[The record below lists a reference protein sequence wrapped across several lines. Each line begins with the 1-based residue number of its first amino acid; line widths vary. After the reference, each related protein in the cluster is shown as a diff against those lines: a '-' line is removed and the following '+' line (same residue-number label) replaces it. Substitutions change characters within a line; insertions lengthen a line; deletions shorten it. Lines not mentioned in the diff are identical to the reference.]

1 MGDQLDRA
9 GTPYVQFQGVEVT
22 YNGLV
27 TALRGVS
34 LDIRRG
40 EFVFLC
46 GPTGSGKST
55 FLKALSLQVRPS
67 NGCVLLDGVD
77 LGTVEPGEV
86 SEIRRRM
93 GVVPQDFGLLPKK
106 RVWENLGY
114 AMRACGRTRREVR
127 QLVPGILERVHVLHK
142 ADAFPGE
149 LSGGEQQRVAIGRA
163 IINNPPLLLAD
174 EPTGNLDPDH
184 SAEVMDLL
192 LELNLRGTTVLVATH
207 DMPIVEQVARR
218 VVLFEH
224 GGIVADSHASQAS
237 VRGEAA
243 DEQVTEAEEALEI
256 ADA

>member
-22 YNGLV
+22 YNGIV
-27 TALRGVS
+27 SALRGAT
-34 LDIRRG
+34 LDVRRG

-55 FLKALSLQVRPS
+55 FLKVLSLQVRPS
-67 NGCVLLDGVD
+67 NGCILLDGVD
-77 LGTVEPGEV
+77 LGAVEPNQV

-127 QLVPGILERVHVLHK
+127 QLVPEILERVHVLHK

-184 SAEVMDLL
+184 SAEVMNLL

-207 DMPIVEQVARR
+207 DMPIVEHVARR
-218 VVLFEH
+218 VVLFEQ
-224 GGIVADSHASQAS
+224 GRIVADSHSPRATVQ
-237 VRGEAA
+237 GA
-243 DEQVTEAEEALEI
+243 DEGAQAETAEAQLEG